1 VPDSGYVSLRSER
14 LSAWCGT
21 PLESEKQKKPDG
33 HLATGRVSHLESLL
47 RSQFWCAAL

>member
-1 VPDSGYVSLRSER
+1 MSVCVLNAY
-14 LSAWCGT
+14 
-21 PLESEKQKKPDG
+21 PLGAARRWNLKNKKKPDG